1 MNTKT
6 AFNFNFE
13 IMRSYFDSGATISYE
28 FRLKQLKAFKKSLVD
43 FEDDLCIAL
52 FQDLRKNKT
61 EAFLT
66 EIGLLIAE
74 VNLAIRK
81 LSSWMRPK
89 RVGTNLIC
97 FPSDNRLYP
106 FPKGVVL
113 IIGAWN
119 YPLLLSL
126 APVIGAIAGGNC
138 VVLKPSE
145 HASAS
150 ALVIEKILKATFSE
164 KYISVI
170 QGEGSVV
177 VPALLNEN
185 KFDHVFYTGGVKVGQ
200 SIYELAAKKLVPVTL
215 ELGGKSPTIVESDAD
230 IKVAAKRIVFGKF
243 MNAGQTCVAPDYLL
257 VHESV
262 QDQLMEEIQKSIK
275 NAYGD
280 DIKRSNDYG
289 RIINKKRFDTLVSL
303 LKNSISD
310 IVTGGEYDEDEL
322 YFAPT
327 IVKNISL
334 SAPLMQDEIFGP
346 ILPIFSFNTRKEA
359 FAIVANHKNPLAFY
373 LFTSSKSVE
382 KEWLHQV
389 SFGNGCINNT
399 VQHLANPYLPFGGIG
414 NSGIGG
420 YRGKYSFKLFTHARA
435 VMKTPTWIDP
445 AIKYPPYGSKL
456 KWLKKLI

>member
-1 MNTKT
+1 MNTK
-6 AFNFNFE
+6 AVFNFASMQN
-13 IMRSYFDSGATISYE
+13 YFDSGATMPYE
-28 FRLKQLKAFKKSLVD
+28 FRVKQLKAFKKALEN
-43 FEDDLCIAL
+43 FEDDLCDAL
-52 FQDLRKNKT
+52 YQDLRKNKA

-66 EIGLLIAE
+66 EIGLLMAE
-74 VNLAIRK
+74 VKLAIRK

-97 FPSDNRLYP
+97 FPSNNRLYP

-138 VVLKPSE
+138 IVLKPSE
-145 HASAS
+145 HAAAS
-150 ALVIEKILKATFSE
+150 ALVIEKMLKATFSE
-164 KYISVI
+164 NYISVV
-170 QGEGSVV
+170 QGEGSSV
-177 VPALLNEN
+177 VPALLNEHQFN
-185 KFDHVFYTGGVKVGQ
+185 HVFYTGGVKVGQ

-215 ELGGKSPTIVESDAD
+215 ELGGKSPTIVEKDAD
-230 IKVAAKRIVFGKF
+230 ISVAAKRIVFGKF

-262 QDQLMEEIQKSIK
+262 QDQLISEIKKSIK
-275 NAYGD
+275 TAYGK
-280 DIKRSNDYG
+280 DIKSSNDYG
-289 RIINKKRFDTLVSL
+289 RIINKVRFETLVRL
-303 LKNSISD
+303 FKNSISD
-310 IVTGGEYDEDEL
+310 IVEGGEYDEDDL

-327 IVKNISL
+327 VVKNISL
-334 SAPLMQDEIFGP
+334 SAPLMQEEIFGP
-346 ILPIFSFNTRKEA
+346 ILPIFTFSTRKEA
-359 FAIVANHKNPLAFY
+359 FDIVAKHKNPLAFY
-373 LFTSSKSVE
+373 LFTSSKAVE
-382 KEWLHQV
+382 NEWLRQV

-420 YRGKYSFKLFTHARA
+420 YRGIYSFKLFTHTRA

-445 AIKYPPYGSKL
+445 AIKYPPYGNKL
-456 KWLKKLI
+456 KWLKKLV